1 MSLITDPFFY
11 VLAIPAVLIYGMG
24 KGGLGGATGAISVP
38 LMAMAIDPLQAAVIL
53 LPIICVMDLH
63 TIVLFRNSFD
73 RSILKIILPASV
85 VGIGLGSLLLGSL
98 DASYIKLLLGTI
110 AVLFCLHHWLS
121 FTVAY
126 SESRDRLIGN
136 FWGLV
141 AGFTSTHIHAGG
153 PPISIYLLPKQLDK
167 VVLIGTLAMFFAVM
181 NFIKLVPYSL
191 LGQFNTI
198 NLWTSVVLM
207 PLAPI
212 GVSMGFW
219 LLHHV
224 KQEVLYRVIYVFL
237 FGSGVK
243 LVYDGLLNLVV

>member
-1 MSLITDPFFY
+1 M
-11 VLAIPAVLIYGMG
+11 
-24 KGGLGGATGAISVP
+24 
-38 LMAMAIDPLQAAVIL
+38 
-53 LPIICVMDLH
+53 
-63 TIVLFRNSFD
+63 
-73 RSILKIILPASV
+73 
-85 VGIGLGSLLLGSL
+85 
-98 DASYIKLLLGTI
+98 
-110 AVLFCLHHWLS
+110 S